1 MIFCKGASSL
11 CVDNELKVLN
21 DKRNEENFLMDRHQ
35 YPLCK
40 IRFFFISYRILYSN
54 REGFYDKIAIE
65 IVR

>member
-40 IRFFFISYRILYSN
+40 ISFFSSHIV
-54 REGFYDKIAIE
+54 FYTV
-65 IVR
+65 IVRGFMIK